1 MLRRLTLIITIL
13 LLAASC
19 SSDEGDN
26 AIAPTTTTG
35 QSTTSTSA
43 ATTTTTTVAKTV
55 GDPTPIAELLGS
67 GDSRYPDLGNRG
79 YDVEH
84 YTVDITFD
92 PEPNTINALVTID
105 AAATLPIEV
114 FSLDFIGFEVTGVRV
129 EGEEATFERQDDKLI
144 IDAGTLIPAG
154 ESFSVAV
161 AYSGQPEPLV
171 SRALPFY
178 IGWLTDSNG
187 TAYVAAEPDGARSW
201 LPVNDHPSDKATYTF
216 MITVPDPLTAAA
228 NGVHTETITD
238 LAWSTWVWEM
248 EQPMASYLAT
258 VVIGDLDLI
267 ADPGSSAVAGIDVRN
282 VLPDDLTPGTLATLD
297 LHGEMIEFLS
307 EIYGPYP
314 FDVYG
319 IAVVDDFEAA
329 LENQTLSVFGRSM
342 VDIPGFFESVM
353 IHELAHQ
360 WFGNSI
366 SPADWGDVWLNEGF
380 ATYAEWLW
388 IEHTRGRPAMLATI
402 SGSRD
407 QMALAELAP
416 PGNPPADDLFNASVY
431 LRGGLVL
438 HALRVEVGD
447 DAFFEILR
455 TYADTFRNSVATT
468 GDFIDVAG
476 QISGEDLTTLF
487 DDWLYGEQV
496 PPLP

>member
-1 MLRRLTLIITIL
+1 MLRRLALVVTVL

-19 SSDEGDN
+19 SSNESDD
-26 AIAPTTTTG
+26 AVATTTSAEP
-35 QSTTSTSA
+35 STTSTTA
-43 ATTTTTTVAKTV
+43 ATTTTTLAKVV
-55 GDPTPIAELLGS
+55 GDPTPIAELLGR

-92 PEPNTINALVTID
+92 PEPNTVNALVTID
-105 AAATLPIEV
+105 AAATLPIEL

-129 EGEEATFERQDDKLI
+129 DGEQAIYERQDGKLI

-161 AYSGQPEPLV
+161 TYSGQPEPLL
-171 SRALPFY
+171 SQALPFY

-238 LAWSTWVWEM
+238 LGWSTWVWEM
-248 EQPMASYLAT
+248 DQPMASYLAT

-267 ADPGSSAVAGIDVRN
+267 SDRGSSAIAGVDVRN
-282 VLPDDLTPGTLATLD
+282 VVPDDLSPETLATLD
-297 LHGEMIEFLS
+297 LHGEMIDFLS
-307 EIYGPYP
+307 QTYGPYP
-314 FDVYG
+314 FAAYG

-342 VDIPGFFESVM
+342 VDVPSFFETVM

-360 WFGNSI
+360 WFGDSI
-366 SPADWGDVWLNEGF
+366 SPGDWGDVWLNEGF

-388 IEHTRGRPAMLATI
+388 IEHTRGEAAMLATI

-407 QMALAELAP
+407 QMAIAELAP

-438 HALRVEVGD
+438 HALRAEVGD

-455 TYADTFRNSVATT
+455 TYADTFRNGIATT
-468 GDFIDVAG
+468 GDFIAIARQV
-476 QISGEDLTTLF
+476 SGKDLTALF
-487 DDWLYGEQV
+487 DDWLYDEQV